1 MGAEELRGIGIT
13 AQLHLAQL
21 QPGPVRIQIGAPHK
35 GQVHAQISVHS
46 RAVDAYKDAVRHGRP
61 SRRLC
66 GTVETGL
73 RMKHKSK

>member
-1 MGAEELRGIGIT
+1 MGTEELCGIGIP

-21 QPGPVRIQIGAPHK
+21 QPGPVRIQIGTSHK
-35 GQVHAQISVHS
+35 GQVHAQISMHS

-66 GTVETGL
+66 GTIETGL
-73 RMKHKSK
+73 RIET